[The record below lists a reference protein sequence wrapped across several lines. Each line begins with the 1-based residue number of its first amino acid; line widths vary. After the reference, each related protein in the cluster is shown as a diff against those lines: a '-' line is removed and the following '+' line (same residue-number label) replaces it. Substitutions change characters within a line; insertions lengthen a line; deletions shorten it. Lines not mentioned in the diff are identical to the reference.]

1 MMLFRRVVT
10 MAMTAGLVSLTGAGK
25 PPTKVVAPR
34 MAAPPDQIY
43 PLTAKEHYLAA
54 DRADFARPGYH
65 IKINSVT
72 IGADRKPVVD
82 VTLTD
87 DLGAPLDR
95 KGIETPGVCTV
106 SFIVAWYN
114 AATRDYTSYVTRTQ
128 TSPITGASA
137 VQAAADSGG
146 VITDLETGHFTY
158 TFAKVLP
165 ANFDQTKTHSVGAY
179 GRRTM
184 PADIMDG
191 KVYIDNDEFDFRP
204 DQQPVTEK
212 WDVIQERFACNQCH
226 NPLQAHG
233 EVRQDAKLC
242 VMCHSPQSS
251 DPDTGNTVDMRVM
264 IHKIHRGPNLP
275 SVKAGTPYVIIGN
288 AQSVHDFS
296 HTTYPQDIR
305 NCQNCHEGRNPAQ
318 RPSQSDVWYTHPARQ
333 PCGACHDDI
342 NWVTGENHPG
352 GPQADDSACASCHVP
367 QSETEY
373 DASIRG
379 AHTPPYRSKQLKG
392 LNATILAVDNAGP
405 DKKPVVTFRLTENDG
420 TVLNP
425 STFGSNLNILLGG
438 PTTDYGA
445 GQLPPAQPFRER
457 ADGATFNGDTA
468 VYTFT
473 NAIPATATGSWAV
486 AIEARR
492 TITFNPAPRMGP
504 ATYSE
509 GAVNPVKYV
518 AVTDGQPVPRRQVVI
533 LDKCNLC
540 HDRLATTFSHGGQR
554 IAIEECDICHN
565 SNADDRNRRPADK
578 NPPES
583 IAFKR
588 MIHRIHTGEELAQE
602 YTVYGFGGTPTNF
615 NEVTYPGD
623 RRDCLQCHA
632 SASTYDLP
640 LPLGTLPVMTLRDFF
655 SPQGPGTAACL
666 GCHSGSD
673 AAAHAFLNTATFP
686 GATTPAEACA
696 TCHGAGR
703 DWAVDKVHA
712 R

>member
-1 MMLFRRVVT
+1 MLFRRALA

-34 MAAPPDQIY
+34 GAPPDQVY
-43 PLTAKEHYLAA
+43 PLSAKEHYLAA
-54 DRADFARPGYH
+54 DQADFARPGYH
-65 IKINSVT
+65 VKINSVT

-82 VTLTD
+82 ITLTD

-95 KGIETPGVCTV
+95 KGIETPGVCTL
-106 SFIVAWYN
+106 SFIIAWYN
-114 AATRDYTSYVTRTQ
+114 AATRDYTAYTTRTV
-128 TSPITGASA
+128 TSPITNVTA
-137 VQAAADSGG
+137 VQAAADTGG
-146 VITDLETGHFTY
+146 VIKDLETGHFTY
-158 TFAKVLP
+158 TFGKVLP

-204 DQQPVTEK
+204 DAQPVTEK

-226 NPLQAHG
+226 DPLQAHG

-242 VMCHSPQSS
+242 VLCHSPQTS
-251 DPDTGNTVDMRVM
+251 DPDTGRTVDMRVM

-275 SVKAGTPYVIIGN
+275 SVKAGTPYIIIGN
-288 AQSVHDFS
+288 QQTVNDFS

-305 NCQNCHEGRNPAQ
+305 NCQNCHEGRNAAQ

-352 GPQADDSACASCHVP
+352 GPQADDNACASCHVP
-367 QSETEY
+367 ESGTEY

-379 AHTPPYRSKQLKG
+379 AHTPPYKSKQLKG
-392 LNATILAVDNAGP
+392 LNATIVAVDNAGP

-420 TVLNP
+420 TVLDP
-425 STFGSNLNILLGG
+425 KTFGSNLNILLGG

-445 GQLPPAQPFRER
+445 GQNPPAQPFRER
-457 ADGATFNGDTA
+457 ADGATFNGDLA

-473 NAIPATATGSWAV
+473 NSIPSNATGSWAV

-492 TITFNPAPRMGP
+492 TITLNPAPRQGP

-518 AVTDGQPVPRRQVVI
+518 AVTDGQPVARRQVVA
-533 LDKCNLC
+533 LDKCNAC

-588 MIHRIHTGEELAQE
+588 MIHRIHTGEELAQD
-602 YTVYGFGGTPTNF
+602 YTVYGFGGTPSNF

-666 GCHSGSD
+666 GCHSNSD

-696 TCHGAGR
+696 TCHGAGK

>member
-1 MMLFRRVVT
+1 
-10 MAMTAGLVSLTGAGK
+10 MTAGLVSLTGAGK

-34 MAAPPDQIY
+34 GGPPDQIY
-43 PLTAKEHYLAA
+43 PLNAKEHYLAA
-54 DRADFARPGYH
+54 DQADFARPGFH

-95 KGIETPGVCTV
+95 NGIETPGVCTI
-106 SFIVAWYN
+106 SFIIAWYN
-114 AATRDYTSYVTRTQ
+114 AATRDYTAYTTRTV
-128 TSPITGASA
+128 TSPITNVTA
-137 VQAAADSGG
+137 VQAAADTGG
-146 VITDLETGHFTY
+146 VITDLATGHFTY
-158 TFAKVLP
+158 KFGKVLP
-165 ANFDQTKTHSVGAY
+165 ADFDQTKTHSVGAY

-184 PADIMDG
+184 PVDIMDG

-204 DQQPVTEK
+204 DAQPVTEK

-226 NPLQAHG
+226 DPLQAHG

-242 VMCHSPQSS
+242 VLCHSPQTS
-251 DPDTGNTVDMRVM
+251 DPDTGRTVDMRVM

-275 SVKAGTPYVIIGN
+275 SVKAGTPYIIIGN
-288 AQSVHDFS
+288 QQSVNDFS

-367 QSETEY
+367 ESGTEY

-379 AHTPPYRSKQLKG
+379 AHTPPYKSKQLKG
-392 LNATILAVDNAGP
+392 LNATIVAVDNAGP

-420 TVLNP
+420 TVLDP
-425 STFGSNLNILLGG
+425 RTFGSNLNILLGG
-438 PTTDYGA
+438 PTTDYGG

-457 ADGATFNGDTA
+457 ADGATFNGDLA

-492 TITFNPAPRMGP
+492 TITLNPAPRQGP
-504 ATYSE
+504 ATYTE
-509 GAVNPVKYV
+509 GAVNPVKYI
-518 AVTDGQPVPRRQVVI
+518 AVTDGQPVARRQVVT
-533 LDKCNLC
+533 LDKCNSC

-602 YTVYGFGGTPTNF
+602 YTVYGFGGTPSNF

-666 GCHSGSD
+666 GCHSNSD

-696 TCHGAGR
+696 TCHGAGK

>member
-1 MMLFRRVVT
+1 

-34 MAAPPDQIY
+34 GAAPPDQIY

-54 DRADFARPGYH
+54 DRADFVRPGFH
-65 IKINSVT
+65 IKINGVT
-72 IGADRKPVVD
+72 IPPTDRKPVVD
-82 VTLTD
+82 ITLTD

-106 SFIVAWYN
+106 SFIIAWYN
-114 AATRDYTSYVTRTQ
+114 AATRDYTSYTTRTQ
-128 TSPITGASA
+128 TSPITHESA

-146 VITDLETGHFTY
+146 VITDLATGHFTY
-158 TFAKVLP
+158 KFGKVLP
-165 ANFDQTKTHSVGAY
+165 ADFDQTKTHTVGAY

-184 PADIMDG
+184 PVDIMEG

-204 DQQPVTEK
+204 DAQPVTEK
-212 WDVIQERFACNQCH
+212 WDLIQERFACNQCH

-242 VMCHSPQSS
+242 VLCHSPQTS
-251 DPDTGNTVDMRVM
+251 DPDTGRTVDMRVM

-288 AQSVHDFS
+288 AQSVNDFS

-342 NWVTGENHPG
+342 NWVTGANHPG
-352 GPQADDSACASCHVP
+352 GPQADDSACARCHVP
-367 QSETEY
+367 ESGTEW

-379 AHTPPYRSKQLKG
+379 AHTVPYRSKQLKG
-392 LNATILAVDNAGP
+392 LNATIVAVDNAGP
-405 DKKPVVTFRLTENDG
+405 DKKPVVSFRLTEDDG
-420 TVLNP
+420 TVLDP
-425 STFGSNLNILLGG
+425 RTFGSNLNILLGG

-445 GQLPPAQPFRER
+445 GQNPPAQPFRER
-457 ADGATFNGDTA
+457 ADGATFNGDIA

-473 NAIPATATGSWAV
+473 NSIPSNATGTWAV

-492 TITFNPAPRMGP
+492 TITFNPAPRQGP
-504 ATYSE
+504 ATYTE

-518 AVTDGQPVPRRQVVI
+518 AVTDGQPVPRRQVVT

-565 SNADDRNRRPADK
+565 SNADDRGRRPADK

-666 GCHSGSD
+666 GCHSNSD

-686 GATTPAEACA
+686 GATSPAEACA
-696 TCHGAGR
+696 TCHGAGK